1 MRISILVLAY
11 YYVHMYVC
19 MCVGRQH
26 ARAFGLSPFF
36 RISLTSLA
44 ITTCLRSRA
53 RLEGL
58 PFALASTTRS
68 PPAPPRCRRPRC
80 CCCRRRRRVCRP
92 LAAAN
97 RNSNNTNCARLT
109 LFAHTSLFVCLF
121 ATVCACVCVYG
132 VGGERA
138 LAVGCELWVVCVYL
152 CVCGLWAV
160 GGLGCWSVLQKFSTT
175 RLFSIF
181 PQRADAVCCCFFLL
195 SSFLLAP
202 CLLSLPLSLSP
213 LTRALSH
220 FCSLCLFCCTWCV
233 RAYIQTY
240 VHMFRRACVLEFAL
254 ENLNYLFK

>member
-1 MRISILVLAY
+1 
-11 YYVHMYVC
+11 MY
-19 MCVGRQH
+19 VGRQH
-26 ARAFGLSPFF
+26 ARAFGLSSFF

-80 CCCRRRRRVCRP
+80 CCCCCCRRRRRRRVCRP

-121 ATVCACVCVYG
+121 ATVCVCVCVYG

-138 LAVGCELWVVCVYL
+138 LAVGCELWVVCVD
-152 CVCGLWAV
+152 CGRWAV

-195 SSFLLAP
+195 SSFLLCAFALSLFLF
-202 CLLSLPLSLSP
+202 LLS
-213 LTRALSH
+213 RELSH
-220 FCSLCLFCCTWCV
+220 T
-233 RAYIQTY
+233 
-240 VHMFRRACVLEFAL
+240 FAL
-254 ENLNYLFK
+254 YAFFVVRGVCVHTYKHTYICFVVRVYWNLP

>member
-1 MRISILVLAY
+1 
-11 YYVHMYVC
+11 

-97 RNSNNTNCARLT
+97 RNSNNTNYARLT

-121 ATVCACVCVYG
+121 ATVCVCVCVCT
-132 VGGERA
+132 A
-138 LAVGCELWVVCVYL
+138 LAARGHSLWAVSCGLCMCICVCVD
-152 CVCGLWAV
+152 CGLWAV
-160 GGLGCWSVLQKFSTT
+160 WAAGVCFKNSLLHVYFQSSRNAPMLCAAASSFCRRSFWHRAFSLS
-175 RLFSIF
+175 LFL
-181 PQRADAVCCCFFLL
+181 FLL
-195 SSFLLAP
+195 S
-202 CLLSLPLSLSP
+202 
-213 LTRALSH
+213 RVLSH
-220 FCSLCLFCCTWCV
+220 T
-233 RAYIQTY
+233 
-240 VHMFRRACVLEFAL
+240 FAL
-254 ENLNYLFK
+254 YAFFVVRGVCVHTYKHTYICFVVRVYWNSP

>member
-121 ATVCACVCVYG
+121 ATVCVYVCVYG

-138 LAVGCELWVVCVYL
+138 LAVGCELWVVYVYL
-152 CVCGLWAV
+152 CVCVNCGLWAV
-160 GGLGCWSVLQKFSTT
+160 WAAGVCFKNSLLHVYFQSSRNAPMLCAAASSFCRRSFWHRAFSLT
-175 RLFSIF
+175 LFL
-181 PQRADAVCCCFFLL
+181 FLL
-195 SSFLLAP
+195 S
-202 CLLSLPLSLSP
+202 
-213 LTRALSH
+213 RVLSH
-220 FCSLCLFCCTWCV
+220 T
-233 RAYIQTY
+233 
-240 VHMFRRACVLEFAL
+240 FAL
-254 ENLNYLFK
+254 YAFFVVRGVCVHTYKHTYICFVVRVYWNLP

>member
-1 MRISILVLAY
+1 
-11 YYVHMYVC
+11 MYVC
-19 MCVGRQH
+19 MCVARQH

-121 ATVCACVCVYG
+121 ATVCLCVCVWVYG
-132 VGGERA
+132 VGGERP
-138 LAVGCELWVVCVYL
+138 LAVGCELWVVCVWTVGCGRFGLLECASKILYYTFIFNL
-152 CVCGLWAV
+152 PATRRCCV
-160 GGLGCWSVLQKFSTT
+160 
-175 RLFSIF
+175 
-181 PQRADAVCCCFFLL
+181 LL
-195 SSFLLAP
+195 LLP
-202 CLLSLPLSLSP
+202 FVVVPFGTVLSLSP
-213 LTRALSH
+213 SFSFSSH
-220 FCSLCLFCCTWCV
+220 ACSLTLLLSMPFLLYVVCACIHTNI
-233 RAYIQTY
+233 RTY
-240 VHMFRRACVLEFAL
+240 VSSCVCIGIRKCE
-254 ENLNYLFK
+254 LFI

>member
-1 MRISILVLAY
+1 MR
-11 YYVHMYVC
+11 
-19 MCVGRQH
+19 VGRQH

-68 PPAPPRCRRPRC
+68 PPAPPRWRRPRC

-121 ATVCACVCVYG
+121 ATVCVCVCVRRWRREG
-132 VGGERA
+132 TR
-138 LAVGCELWVVCVYL
+138 
-152 CVCGLWAV
+152 CGLWAV
-160 GGLGCWSVLQKFSTT
+160 GCVCVFVCVWTVGCGRFGLLECASKILYYTFIFNLPATRRCCVL
-175 RLFSIF
+175 
-181 PQRADAVCCCFFLL
+181 LL
-195 SSFLLAP
+195 
-202 CLLSLPLSLSP
+202 LPFVVVPFGTVLSLSP
-213 LTRALSH
+213 SFSFSSH
-220 FCSLCLFCCTWCV
+220 ACSLTLLLSMPFLLYVVCACIHTNI
-233 RAYIQTY
+233 RTY
-240 VHMFRRACVLEFAL
+240 VSSCVCIGIRLRKFE
-254 ENLNYLFK
+254 LFI